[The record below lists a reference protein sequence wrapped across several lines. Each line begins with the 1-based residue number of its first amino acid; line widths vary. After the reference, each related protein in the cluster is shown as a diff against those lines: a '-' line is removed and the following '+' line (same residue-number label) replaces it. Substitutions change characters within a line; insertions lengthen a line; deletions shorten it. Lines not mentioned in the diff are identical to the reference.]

1 MKKSTLFACALA
13 AALSVPAHADDPAP
27 GTFTIPG
34 TQTTMRLYGY
44 VQLDGTYDV
53 GSRTG
58 LIEDNDWAS
67 IVPAQP
73 LDGSAQA
80 ERDNQLYL
88 TGRTTRIGFVT
99 TTPTTLGNVGVKLE
113 ADFNG
118 ANKLQGE
125 SYTNSVLL
133 RLRHLYGTVGGFLV
147 GQSWTTFADLG
158 SYADTV
164 DFNGPG
170 SVPLIRQAQLRYTA
184 NFGAATLAV
193 AAENAANP
201 VAGGRISRMPD
212 VMANFTVPTSWGH
225 VSAGAV
231 TMRYDNSV
239 DAKQGYGARVSGSL
253 RLGNDTLVASA
264 MGGEGI
270 GRYLF
275 NALGAFGGYA
285 GDELKLWKAAGYHVG
300 FTHVWMPK
308 VRSNVVWSQ
317 TFMDRNGIDA
327 TVADWDLAEGIQTT
341 GDAIVNSDDV
351 SNKRIDQAFVNT
363 FYRFAKN
370 AEVGV
375 EYAYGLR
382 TTFDENEG
390 QENRVNF
397 SFHYDFF

>member
-1 MKKSTLFACALA
+1 
-13 AALSVPAHADDPAP
+13 
-27 GTFTIPG
+27 
-34 TQTTMRLYGY
+34 
-44 VQLDGTYDV
+44 
-53 GSRTG
+53 
-58 LIEDNDWAS
+58 
-67 IVPAQP
+67 
-73 LDGSAQA
+73 
-80 ERDNQLYL
+80 
-88 TGRTTRIGFVT
+88 
-99 TTPTTLGNVGVKLE
+99 
-113 ADFNG
+113 
-118 ANKLQGE
+118 
-125 SYTNSVLL
+125 
-133 RLRHLYGTVGGFLV
+133 
-147 GQSWTTFADLG
+147 
-158 SYADTV
+158 
-164 DFNGPG
+164 
-170 SVPLIRQAQLRYTA
+170 
-184 NFGAATLAV
+184 
-193 AAENAANP
+193 
-201 VAGGRISRMPD
+201 MPD

-285 GDELKLWKAAGYHVG
+285 GDELTLWKAAGYHVG
-300 FTHVWMPK
+300 YTHVWMPK

-327 TVADWDLAEGIQTT
+327 T
-341 GDAIVNSDDV
+341 DATFTDGLITNSDDV
-351 SNKRIDQAFVNT
+351 SNKRVDQAFVNT

>member
-1 MKKSTLFACALA
+1 
-13 AALSVPAHADDPAP
+13 
-27 GTFTIPG
+27 
-34 TQTTMRLYGY
+34 
-44 VQLDGTYDV
+44 
-53 GSRTG
+53 
-58 LIEDNDWAS
+58 
-67 IVPAQP
+67 
-73 LDGSAQA
+73 
-80 ERDNQLYL
+80 
-88 TGRTTRIGFVT
+88 
-99 TTPTTLGNVGVKLE
+99 
-113 ADFNG
+113 
-118 ANKLQGE
+118 
-125 SYTNSVLL
+125 
-133 RLRHLYGTVGGFLV
+133 
-147 GQSWTTFADLG
+147 
-158 SYADTV
+158 
-164 DFNGPG
+164 
-170 SVPLIRQAQLRYTA
+170 
-184 NFGAATLAV
+184 
-193 AAENAANP
+193 
-201 VAGGRISRMPD
+201 
-212 VMANFTVPTSWGH
+212 MANFTVPTSWGH

-253 RLGNDTLVASA
+253 RLGKDTLVASA

-285 GDELKLWKAAGYHVG
+285 GEELTLWKAAGYHVG
-300 FTHVWMPK
+300 YTHVWMPK

-327 TVADWDLAEGIQTT
+327 TVADWDLADGVQTT

-351 SNKRIDQAFVNT
+351 SNKRVDQAFVNT

-382 TTFDENEG
+382 TTFDANEG